1 MTLVLRASIQLDAH
15 FLSARFLFAIPL
27 LLCPFPA
34 LLAFSKPDHQS
45 AMTLI
50 TRHIDKH
57 LSAVAALRNIESAV
71 AASAQRISAA
81 IARGNKILFCGNGGS
96 AADAQHIAAELVG
109 RYVDE
114 RPALAGIALTTDTS
128 ILTAVGNDYGYDA
141 VFSRQVEA
149 LGQTGDVLV
158 AISTSGNSAN
168 VIAAVAAAR
177 RRGLEVIG
185 LLGRDGGK
193 LQQLVDVALTI
204 AVPET
209 AHIQEC
215 HIMIG
220 HIWCAAVD
228 ASLQPC
234 AVVPAGGV
242 LDEAGAIAA
251 ARAAQAAGERVVMTN
266 GCFDILHPGHVAY
279 LRQAHALGQRL
290 IVAVNDDDSVRRLKG
305 AQRPVN
311 ALAHRLQMLAAL
323 DCVDWVVPFGED
335 TPQRLICALLPDVLV
350 KGGDYRPEQIAG
362 ADCVLVAGGEVK
374 VLDFV
379 DGHSTTGLIERI
391 RSTQ

>member
-1 MTLVLRASIQLDAH
+1 MN
-15 FLSARFLFAIPL
+15 
-27 LLCPFPA
+27 
-34 LLAFSKPDHQS
+34 
-45 AMTLI
+45 LI

-57 LSAVAALRNIESAV
+57 LGAVSALRNIESAV

-149 LGQTGDVLV
+149 LGQAGDVLV

-228 ASLQPC
+228 ASLQQR

-279 LRQAHALGQRL
+279 LRQARALGQRL